1 MSVCVPTH
9 MCVPMHMCV
18 CTHMGMRVCKCVCLP
33 VNACVCVQVWAHAHV
48 WVPVCG
54 VWGDCVDGVW
64 VCAMCVSVSVCA
76 CAVTGEAAWDQ
87 PVAEQLVQN

>member
-1 MSVCVPTH
+1 
-9 MCVPMHMCV
+9 MCV
-18 CTHMGMRVCKCVCLP
+18 L
-33 VNACVCVQVWAHAHV
+33 ACECMCVQVWAHAHV

-76 CAVTGEAAWDQ
+76 CA
-87 PVAEQLVQN
+87 L